1 MIDEDIIQRIK
12 VVGIFL
18 LQVYK
23 VTTGTMLSLFIP
35 QSCSIDDVDSSV
47 NNSAS
52 MVNDGSRICSL
63 KENFDNADGYHKTV
77 LYWNAFSWVT
87 FFTYYMIE
95 LRREEWSIKYL
106 DIDND
111 KPDNALKKIIVK
123 EPQLDKKM
131 DSLNLWYYRTL
142 LFNCGVYGINLGLSA
157 KLVKDGYHSSSTIS
171 CFASFS
177 LLVLMKLYNSLEV
190 ARQSIKNDKMMSAYM
205 SEFVS
210 FNVLDKDYVEAK
222 EKRLRESV
230 PDPEKG
236 PEIIFTDEPPENAEK
251 PEVSSLEK
259 PEVSSLEKPVVS
271 SLEKPVVSSLEK
283 PEVSSLEKPVIPF
296 KDNVTLIPEPQPVE
310 IEEVALTLKDTP
322 RPDLSMKELPMVLE
336 KKEYP

>member
-12 VVGIFL
+12 VAGIFL

-35 QSCSIDDVDSSV
+35 QSCQDESLV
-47 NNSAS
+47 NTTES
-52 MVNDGSRICSL
+52 GSRICSL
-63 KENFDNADGYHKTV
+63 QENYENADGYHQTV
-77 LYWNAFSWVT
+77 MYWNAFSFIT

-95 LRREEWSIKYL
+95 LRREEWAIKFL

-111 KPDNALKKIIVK
+111 KPDNSLKEIIVK

-131 DSLNLWYYRTL
+131 DRLNLWYYRTL
-142 LFNCGVYGINLGLSA
+142 MFNCGVYGINLGLSA
-157 KLVKDGYHSSSTIS
+157 KLVKDGYHSSSTLS

-190 ARQSIKNDKMMSAYM
+190 ARQSVKNDKMMSAYM

-222 EKRLRESV
+222 EKKMIESGLSV
-230 PDPEKG
+230 EEVFVDVNDNEETEEELVVPEK
-236 PEIIFTDEPPENAEK
+236 P
-251 PEVSSLEK
+251 
-259 PEVSSLEKPVVS
+259 
-271 SLEKPVVSSLEK
+271 
-283 PEVSSLEKPVIPF
+283 
-296 KDNVTLIPEPQPVE
+296 
-310 IEEVALTLKDTP
+310 
-322 RPDLSMKELPMVLE
+322 
-336 KKEYP
+336 